1 MVKNEGFQKVD
12 YELFKD
18 LSVAILKHNVLNFF
32 YKEKER
38 QIKPYKLVNY
48 KGIWYLLGDEND
60 KLKHFNLD
68 KISKLRTKNENFIP
82 NEKLEEQI
90 QNDPNIW
97 LGESKEVILKLDKN
111 AKEYFFRKEILSNYQ
126 IIDKDETSYTLSTQV
141 SYEDEILHL
150 VKQWIPY
157 MKILAPIEL
166 KIRLEDILKSY
177 LNNLSK

>member
-1 MVKNEGFQKVD
+1 MVSF
-12 YELFKD
+12 
-18 LSVAILKHNVLNFF
+18 
-32 YKEKER
+32 
-38 QIKPYKLVNY
+38 
-48 KGIWYLLGDEND
+48 GDEND

-111 AKEYFFRKEILSNYQ
+111 AKEYFFRKEILSNCQ
-126 IIDKDETSYTLSTQV
+126 IIDEDETNYTLSTQV
-141 SYEDEILHL
+141 ILHL

-157 MKILAPIEL
+157 IKILAPIEL
-166 KIRLEDILKSY
+166 KTRLENILKSY

>member
-1 MVKNEGFQKVD
+1 M
-12 YELFKD
+12 
-18 LSVAILKHNVLNFF
+18 
-32 YKEKER
+32 
-38 QIKPYKLVNY
+38 
-48 KGIWYLLGDEND
+48 
-60 KLKHFNLD
+60 
-68 KISKLRTKNENFIP
+68 
-82 NEKLEEQI
+82 
-90 QNDPNIW
+90 
-97 LGESKEVILKLDKN
+97 ILKLDKN

-157 MKILAPIEL
+157 IKILALIEL